1 MRDTLFFRRLLG
13 VACALAQLINTI
25 DALLTLSLAWF
36 VNIPTGGVSVVSSLH
51 CGHGQLSA
59 VMAHHK
65 TDAFNLVV
73 SPLVVSPLDAQVVVL
88 I

>member
-1 MRDTLFFRRLLG
+1 MGGEWEGPRGQCCEGRRLLG

-59 VMAHHK
+59 VMAHH
-65 TDAFNLVV
+65 FNLA
-73 SPLVVSPLDAQVVVL
+73 LDAQVVV
-88 I
+88 